1 VSVAHRR
8 RALFARFASLA
19 EHLIA
24 LCARILIGVR
34 SGVLT
39 PVGGEVEGQPLLPR
53 LCGLQ
58 MRVFAKGDTPV
69 VPRSTLLDLDSL
81 VEIARIQVPPDM
93 RQRAPRYGRLGAC
106 SACRQPV
113 LTHFDGAGRF
123 LGCANV
129 PEDTVFVLM
138 PVTAAGRVVAMPAL
152 GTPPPPRIRRFKV
165 ARYTPAP
172 ITPLSGVPL
181 TERRSLVRDVIMQA
195 GEAGQRV

>member
-1 VSVAHRR
+1 
-8 RALFARFASLA
+8 
-19 EHLIA
+19 
-24 LCARILIGVR
+24 
-34 SGVLT
+34 
-39 PVGGEVEGQPLLPR
+39 
-53 LCGLQ
+53 

-195 GEAGQRV
+195 GEAGVREADVVDRLGIARGSVSEALAWLHAHQMINKREDSNSSS